1 MEIIN
6 SLKNFETLKSS
17 TLTIGSYDG
26 IHRGHHRILQSVIDF
41 SKSQNNNSVLI
52 TFNPHPKHII
62 GLEKDSKVQLIMS
75 LKRKL
80 EIIESLGMDFV
91 YVIPFTEKFSKISA
105 QSFLDQQI
113 IPFFNPSMLVI
124 GYDHHFGNKREG
136 NPDTLKI
143 YCYEK
148 NIKLEIVQKI
158 KDNDHKISS
167 TRIRKF
173 IKNGNIRSANFELGS
188 VFCFDGI
195 VNKGAGRGTVLGFP
209 TANIN
214 PIDKNQII
222 PKKGVYFIR
231 TMIDGQQVFGMC
243 NLGIRPTFN
252 EEDLVIETHF
262 FNLRQINLYGECLRI
277 EFLERIRDEKKF
289 PDAENLKFQLSRDK
303 QICLDLQGKYE

>member
-1 MEIIN
+1 MEIIT

-113 IPFFNPSMLVI
+113 IPFLTTYIKYFCRYKL
-124 GYDHHFGNKREG
+124 DHTIAKKCLRSKLIFCFK
-136 NPDTLKI
+136 TLK
-143 YCYEK
+143 EK
-148 NIKLEIVQKI
+148 L
-158 KDNDHKISS
+158 
-167 TRIRKF
+167 
-173 IKNGNIRSANFELGS
+173 
-188 VFCFDGI
+188 
-195 VNKGAGRGTVLGFP
+195 
-209 TANIN
+209 
-214 PIDKNQII
+214 
-222 PKKGVYFIR
+222 
-231 TMIDGQQVFGMC
+231 
-243 NLGIRPTFN
+243 
-252 EEDLVIETHF
+252 
-262 FNLRQINLYGECLRI
+262 
-277 EFLERIRDEKKF
+277 
-289 PDAENLKFQLSRDK
+289 
-303 QICLDLQGKYE
+303 